1 MASKK
6 SSPRPAVSGSW
17 RAVRDARRSKRNLC
31 ISGPGRT
38 RTPGERELVLQ
49 ERRLRSQESGE
60 APETDLERAQNLVY
74 EAWELSPSE
83 RTQKALR
90 ALVLSPRCADAYLLL
105 ADSAPTSQE
114 RLQLC
119 RQAIVAARAA
129 MRDSFE
135 EGQDLWSRL
144 SSRPYLRARA
154 ACARAMWDHGE
165 PEAAAEELLELVKLN
180 PGDNLGLRYLFLPLL
195 IQLGRRREA
204 EALARTWDEEPS
216 PEWDFN
222 RALLGFWRRG
232 ASAAAL
238 RHLRRGMS
246 RNPHLAGYLLGCNP
260 IPRRLP
266 DAITFGEEDEAVD
279 YAARAHAAWAAVPGA
294 LDWLAASLFP
304 EQTSALG

>member
-1 MASKK
+1 MA
-6 SSPRPAVSGSW
+6 
-17 RAVRDARRSKRNLC
+17 
-31 ISGPGRT
+31 
-38 RTPGERELVLQ
+38 RE

-60 APETDLERAQNLVY
+60 APETDLERAQSLVY
-74 EAWELSPSE
+74 EAWELSPTE
-83 RTQKALR
+83 RTEKALR

-105 ADSAPTSQE
+105 ADSAPTAQE

-129 MRDSFE
+129 MRDSYE
-135 EGQDLWSRL
+135 EGDDLWRRL

-154 ACARAMWDHGE
+154 ACARALWDQGQLQ
-165 PEAAAEELLELVKLN
+165 AAAEEYLELVKLN
-180 PGDNLGLRYLFLPLL
+180 PGDNLGLRYLLLPLL
-195 IQLGRRREA
+195 IQLGRRRQG
-204 EALARTWDEEPS
+204 EALARTWSEEPS

-222 RALLGFWRRG
+222 RALLSFWRRG
-232 ASAAAL
+232 CSTAAL

-279 YAARAHAAWAAVPGA
+279 YAARAHGAWAAVPGA

-304 EQTSALG
+304 EQSLALS